1 MKAADFRIG
10 WRLMAQQRG
19 ASAAV
24 ILGLAVGFAACFL
37 LLGFVGYSLGYD
49 SQVPQ
54 RERVLL
60 VKQRINL
67 FIRPEWQ
74 NFAYLSLRDV
84 ARRSGAVG
92 MASIVKELDVP
103 VQRGERPYALN
114 VQAVDADFA
123 SLFGVTAL
131 QGDLRSALA
140 QPDAVALTQ
149 TAARKLFADASALGQ
164 LLQIGGVTLKVRAI
178 LPDHQR
184 NTSVPYEVLVGTLS
198 SAWPAAQR
206 EAAFAGTGRGAI
218 YLQLRPGADPGAL
231 AALLQQAVNDSPQD
245 RHVRGASMGRALA
258 GRNVTDIAL
267 LPLAQAYFDADL
279 YHSRAAARHGQRA
292 SVVGLAVLALLIL
305 ALAVI
310 NYVNLATVRTLR
322 RQREIGVRKLLGAG
336 AARLVRQFLAE
347 SVLTALLAAAAG
359 LLLAWLALPLFA
371 ELVQRPLDDMFT
383 AWRCAGALLF
393 GVLTGLCAG
402 VYPAWCALRVR
413 PGPALAGR
421 GNSETA
427 AGLWLRR
434 VLTVLQFGAA
444 MALCAATLAVGW
456 QSWYGSHASP
466 GFMPDGLLVLDLP
479 PGSEDS
485 PQARA
490 FEEALARLPGIG
502 GVAGIAEAVGRD
514 GSKVV
519 GSVRTRDGRDVRLEY
534 KPMTPGW
541 FALHRIVPLH
551 GRLFDAAQDR
561 IGSQVVVLN
570 AAAALALGY
579 PTPQAAVGQAMPD
592 GQVII
597 GIAPP
602 IRFQDMRQAAQPML
616 FDLRHGGALS
626 LRSNDDVAAA
636 HARIEPL
643 WQRYFPQR
651 MLELRTAQSLLA
663 QMYAE
668 DLRLARMLGL
678 ASLIA
683 MLLAA
688 FGIYVLSAYSVQRR
702 SREIVLRKLHG
713 AGRAAIARLVGRE
726 FMLLLAAGAVLG
738 LPLAALGIARYLAGF
753 VERAPV
759 GAWPLAAALL
769 LAMLVALLATVR
781 HTWSA
786 MRMAPAQALR
796 D

>member
-1 MKAADFRIG
+1 MRAADFRIG
-10 WRLMAQQRG
+10 WRLLIQQGG
-19 ASAAV
+19 ASVAV

-37 LLGFVGYSLGYD
+37 LLGFVAYSLDYD

-54 RERVLL
+54 RERVQL

-74 NFAYLSLRDV
+74 NFAYLSLREV
-84 ARRSGAVG
+84 AQRSGATS
-92 MASIVKELDVP
+92 MASIVKELDLP
-103 VQRGERPYALN
+103 VQRGEHLYAIK
-114 VQAVDADFA
+114 VQAVDTDFA
-123 SLFGVTAL
+123 GLFGITAL
-131 QGDLRSALA
+131 QGDLRAALA

-149 TAARKLFADASALGQ
+149 TAARKLFADAPALGQ
-164 LLQIGGVTLKVRAI
+164 LLQVGGVTLKVRAI

-184 NTSVPYEVLVGTLS
+184 NTSVPYELLVGTLS

-206 EAAFAGTGRGAI
+206 DAEFAGTGRAAI
-218 YLQLRPGADPGAL
+218 YLQMRAGASPDAL
-231 AALLQQAVNDSPQD
+231 AAVLQQAVNDTPQD
-245 RHVRGASMGRALA
+245 RHVRGAAMGRALK

-267 LPLAQAYFDADL
+267 LPLAQAYFDTDL
-279 YHSRAAARHGQRA
+279 YNSRAAARHGQRS
-292 SVVGLAVLALLIL
+292 SVFGLAVLALLIL
-305 ALAVI
+305 LLAVI

-322 RQREIGVRKLLGAG
+322 RQREIGVRKLLGAS
-336 AARLVRQFLAE
+336 AAQLVRQFLAE

-359 LLLAWLALPLFA
+359 LLLAWLVLPLFA
-371 ELVQRPLDDMFT
+371 ELVQRPLEDIFT
-383 AWRCAGALLF
+383 PLRCAGALLF

-402 VYPAWCALRVR
+402 AYPAWCALHVR

-434 VLTVLQFGAA
+434 VLTVLQFGVA

-466 GFMPDGLLVLDLP
+466 GFDPRGLLVLDLP
-479 PGSEDS
+479 PDADNSR
-485 PQARA
+485 QARA
-490 FEEALARLPGIG
+490 FEEALARLPGID

-519 GSVRTRDGRDVRLEY
+519 GSVLTRDGRDLRLEL
-534 KPMTPGW
+534 KSMTPGW
-541 FALHRIVPLH
+541 FALHRIQPQF
-551 GRLFDAAQDR
+551 GRLFDAALDT
-561 IGSQVVVLN
+561 IDSQVVVLN

-579 PTPQAAVGQAMPD
+579 PTPQAAVGQVMPA
-592 GQVII
+592 GQLII

-602 IRFQDMRQAAQPML
+602 LRFQDMRQAAQPML
-616 FDLRHGGALS
+616 FNLRHGGTLS
-626 LRSNDDVAAA
+626 LRSDDDVALAY
-636 HARIEPL
+636 ARIEPL
-643 WQRYFPQR
+643 WRRYFPER
-651 MLELRTAQSLLA
+651 MLELRTAQSFLTA
-663 QMYAE
+663 MYAE

-688 FGIYVLSAYSVQRR
+688 FGIYVLAAYSVQRR
-702 SREIVLRKLHG
+702 TREIVMRKLHG
-713 AGRAAIARLVGRE
+713 AGRTAIARLVGRE
-726 FMLLLAAGAVLG
+726 FLLLLAAGALLG
-738 LPLAALGIARYLAGF
+738 LPLAALGIHRYLAGF
-753 VERAPV
+753 IERAPI
-759 GAWPLAAALL
+759 GGWTLAAALL
-769 LAMLVALLATVR
+769 LAMLVALLATLR

-786 MRMAPAQALR
+786 MRMSPALALR